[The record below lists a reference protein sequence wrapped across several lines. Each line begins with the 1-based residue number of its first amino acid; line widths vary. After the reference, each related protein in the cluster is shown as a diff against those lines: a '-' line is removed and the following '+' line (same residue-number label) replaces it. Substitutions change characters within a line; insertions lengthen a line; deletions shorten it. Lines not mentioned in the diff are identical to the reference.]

1 MGEAKCFQM
10 KLFTTGF
17 IQVFFVAINTYLI
30 SKGIYLGVFICGF
43 MISLVW
49 SWNIKRIVIGN
60 MSDRIYYSL
69 GAASGS
75 VIGLMVSICTVKHFL

>member
-1 MGEAKCFQM
+1 M

-30 SKGIYLGVFICGF
+30 SKGIYAGVFVCGF

-49 SWNIKRIVIGN
+49 SWNIRKIAF
-60 MSDRIYYSL
+60 STLSERIYYSL
-69 GAASGS
+69 GAATGS
-75 VIGLMVSICTVKHFL
+75 VLGLFVSIYVVKLL

>member
-1 MGEAKCFQM
+1 M
-10 KLFTTGF
+10 KLFATGF

-30 SKGIYLGVFICGF
+30 SKGIYLGVFVCGF

-49 SWNIKRIVIGN
+49 SWNIRRISISTL
-60 MSDRIYYSL
+60 SDRIFYSL

-75 VIGLMVSICTVKHFL
+75 VMGLFASVQLTKLL